1 MFGTCGVCRHTLF
14 VFERSVAILPRI
26 RDPNRDKSFEIY
38 KDNNGNIDLV
48 EIASQLNVPPGTIRG
63 WKAKDCW
70 EQKLNGTLQKERNVP
85 KGKSPP
91 KSKQNKKPLDG
102 VEQIINN
109 PDLTD
114 KQRLFCLYQIKYFN
128 ATKAYQ
134 KAYGCDYITA
144 NVNGSRLL
152 AKASIQEEIKRL
164 KQAKLNQATL
174 EPEDIFQKYMDIA
187 FSDVTD
193 YLAFGRKE
201 IVVDT
206 DEDGNEVTAEINYVD
221 FKDSNQVD
229 GTLIS
234 EVKQGKDGVSIKLAD
249 RMKALQWI
257 ADHMDL
263 ATEEQRAKI
272 ALLKAK
278 VTSDD
283 EEEGQEDDG
292 FIDALKGQVNDIWED

>member
-38 KDNNGNIDLV
+38 KANNGNIDLV

-63 WKAKDCW
+63 WKAKDYW

-85 KGKSPP
+85 KVKSPP
-91 KSKQNKKPLDG
+91 KSKRNKKSSAE

-152 AKASIQEEIKRL
+152 VNASIQEEIRRL

-174 EPEDIFQKYMDIA
+174 EPGDIFQKYMDIA

-206 DEDGNEVTAEINYVD
+206 DKDGNEVTAEINYVD

>member
-1 MFGTCGVCRHTLF
+1 MPREPNPKIEQAKKLF
-14 VFERSVAILPRI
+14 EQGKKLI
-26 RDPNRDKSFEIY
+26 
-38 KDNNGNIDLV
+38 
-48 EIASQLNVPPGTIRG
+48 EIAEQLEVPEGTVRS
-63 WKAKDCW
+63 WKNRYKWDLEDNA
-70 EQKLNGTLQKERNVP
+70 TLQNVKRNVA

-91 KSKQNKKPLDG
+91 INKPQKKLLAE

-152 AKASIQEEIKRL
+152 VNASIQEEIKRL

>member
-1 MFGTCGVCRHTLF
+1 MPREPNHKIEQAKILF
-14 VFERSVAILPRI
+14 KQGKKLI
-26 RDPNRDKSFEIY
+26 
-38 KDNNGNIDLV
+38 
-48 EIASQLNVPPGTIRG
+48 EIAEQLEVPEGTVRS
-63 WKAKDCW
+63 WKNRYKWDLEDNA
-70 EQKLNGTLQKERNVP
+70 TLQNVKRNVA

-91 KSKQNKKPLDG
+91 INKPQKKLLAE

-152 AKASIQEEIKRL
+152 VNASIQEEIKRL

>member
-1 MFGTCGVCRHTLF
+1 M
-14 VFERSVAILPRI
+14 
-26 RDPNRDKSFEIY
+26 
-38 KDNNGNIDLV
+38 
-48 EIASQLNVPPGTIRG
+48 
-63 WKAKDCW
+63 
-70 EQKLNGTLQKERNVP
+70 
-85 KGKSPP
+85 
-91 KSKQNKKPLDG
+91 
-102 VEQIINN
+102 
-109 PDLTD
+109 
-114 KQRLFCLYQIKYFN
+114 
-128 ATKAYQ
+128 
-134 KAYGCDYITA
+134 
-144 NVNGSRLL
+144 NGSRLL

-174 EPEDIFQKYMDIA
+174 EPGDIFQKYMDIA

-283 EEEGQEDDG
+283 EEEWQEDDG

>member
-1 MFGTCGVCRHTLF
+1 M
-14 VFERSVAILPRI
+14 
-26 RDPNRDKSFEIY
+26 
-38 KDNNGNIDLV
+38 LV
-48 EIASQLNVPPGTIRG
+48 N
-63 WKAKDCW
+63 
-70 EQKLNGTLQKERNVP
+70 
-85 KGKSPP
+85 
-91 KSKQNKKPLDG
+91 
-102 VEQIINN
+102 
-109 PDLTD
+109 
-114 KQRLFCLYQIKYFN
+114 
-128 ATKAYQ
+128 
-134 KAYGCDYITA
+134 
-144 NVNGSRLL
+144 
-152 AKASIQEEIKRL
+152 ASIQEEIKRL

>member
-1 MFGTCGVCRHTLF
+1 MV
-14 VFERSVAILPRI
+14 ILPRI

-38 KDNNGNIDLV
+38 KANNGNIDLV

-63 WKAKDCW
+63 WKAKDYW

-91 KSKQNKKPLDG
+91 KSKQNKKPLAE

-152 AKASIQEEIKRL
+152 GKASIQEEIKRL

-174 EPEDIFQKYMDIA
+174 EPGDIFQKYMDIA

-257 ADHMDL
+257 AGHMDL